1 MKRLRMLALMGLAW
15 SLFWWS
21 GMQLR
26 ELPRDEQLQLLR
38 VRLPLPVQLMYA
50 TGDRYLAADLN
61 VFRSLMV
68 DARITEG
75 ETYRVQGQLQVDA
88 AFFNPRHEDN
98 YYLGAAIL
106 PWNGELAAAQGVLL
120 SAAQSRDWD
129 MWPAFFYAFNAMY
142 FERDMAKA
150 GHWAEVAAERD
161 PINAVALRAMA
172 AKWYERGEDPELALA
187 MLNAMYQQSRDEN
200 FRRLIKA
207 RQLRLEG
214 LLALRRAASAYR
226 QQLRRAPSAL
236 GDLLGYAGLVELPMD
251 PLQLGYALNAE
262 GIPVLVDHKVP
273 KGEK

>member
-1 MKRLRMLALMGLAW
+1 MKILRMLVVLVLAW

-21 GMQLR
+21 GMHLR

-68 DARITEG
+68 DSRITEG

-98 YYLGAAIL
+98 YYVGAAIL
-106 PWNGELAAAQGVLL
+106 PWNGQVTAAQDVLL

-161 PINAVALRAMA
+161 PANAVALRAMA

-187 MLNAMYQQSRDEN
+187 MLDAMHQQSRDEN
-200 FRRLIKA
+200 FRRLITA
-207 RQLRLEG
+207 RQLRLKG
-214 LLALRRAASAYR
+214 LLALRRAARAYR
-226 QQLRRAPSAL
+226 QQLHRAPEAL
-236 GDLLGYAGLVELPMD
+236 GDLLGYGGLVELPQD
-251 PLQLGYALNAE
+251 PLQLGYVLSSE
-262 GIPVLVDHKVP
+262 GVPVLVDHKAL
-273 KGEK
+273 KRNE